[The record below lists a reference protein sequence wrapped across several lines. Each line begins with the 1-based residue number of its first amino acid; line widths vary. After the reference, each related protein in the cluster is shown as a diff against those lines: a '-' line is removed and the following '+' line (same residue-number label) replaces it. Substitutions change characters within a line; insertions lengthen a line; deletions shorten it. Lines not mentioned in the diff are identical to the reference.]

1 MNNKITRFIF
11 GIHAIS
17 NIISSDE
24 NKIKKIYFKKKVSS
38 KNLSL
43 LYKKSLES
51 GLLIEEVDTDKLTML
66 CDTPKHQGVVCEIED
81 ADLSS
86 FDLDN

>member
-24 NKIKKIYFKKKVSS
+24 NKIKKIYFKNKKTFSV
-38 KNLSL
+38 N
-43 LYKKSLES
+43 KK
-51 GLLIEEVDTDKLTML
+51 DK
-66 CDTPKHQGVVCEIED
+66 I
-81 ADLSS
+81 
-86 FDLDN
+86 